1 MKDEDALKTM
11 SRKVLTPEEVNRQLA
26 SFPDWSLHDGKL
38 HRICKFRDFSEAF
51 AFVTRVALEAE
62 RLNHHPEGRN
72 VWNTVEIDLVTHD
85 SGGISALDF
94 SLAESIDSLL
104 G

>member
-1 MKDEDALKTM
+1 MP
-11 SRKVLTPEEVNRQLA
+11 PEEVNRELA
-26 SFPDWSLHDGKL
+26 SFPDWNLHNGKL
-38 HRICKFRDFSEAF
+38 RRVCKFRDFSEAF
-51 AFVTRVALEAE
+51 AFMTRVALEAE
-62 RLNHHPEGRN
+62 RLNHHPEWRN